1 MLYWLVSKDIVAKKV
16 LCMTMTTSAQ
26 IASALGLNESTL
38 FQTALISLLQEKK
51 RQILQ
56 LRLETLA
63 RYNTSTLEELEVKI
77 AQGSVAEHPAWE
89 DLITVENLT
98 ARLEELD
105 VYLSDLRSSAD
116 PGIN

>member
-1 MLYWLVSKDIVAKKV
+1 
-16 LCMTMTTSAQ
+16 MTITNSAQ

-38 FQTALISLLQEKK
+38 FQVALISLLHEKK

-63 RYNTSTLEELEVKI
+63 RYSTSTLDELEAKI

-105 VYLSDLRSSAD
+105 VYLRDLRSSAD
-116 PGIN
+116 PSVN